1 MIKLKAAENFKN
13 VKRWTRKVDVFDKE
27 YLIIPVNAC
36 KHWWCVIVVNPG
48 AVIDPKSSKRPYI
61 VYCDSMFEKKPFIIE
76 AIRA

>member
-1 MIKLKAAENFKN
+1 
-13 VKRWTRKVDVFDKE
+13 VFDKE